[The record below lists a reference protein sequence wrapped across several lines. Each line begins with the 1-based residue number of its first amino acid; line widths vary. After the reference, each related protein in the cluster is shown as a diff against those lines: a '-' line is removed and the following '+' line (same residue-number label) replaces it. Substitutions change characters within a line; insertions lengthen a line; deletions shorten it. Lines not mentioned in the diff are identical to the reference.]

1 MAHEG
6 ETGALLTQLTRS
18 FAQGRDFNLQAANV
32 RASAA
37 VRIQQFQLEKER
49 RDLEEERTRQAISAS
64 QTEQKIREFGLKED
78 IKAERRSREL
88 EKIVAAGQTVP
99 TTEEGRPFA
108 AFEQGAFAGE
118 RRVAALQELDRPVPA
133 GLAAQVEET
142 AKTEPQRRARKLK
155 EEVTRAGLAKTRAET
170 ERIRRGGDRVE
181 TQKDRDRRKWLD
193 PNTPEDELLLIER
206 DLFGDQANVDGVPL
220 KTIRETIN
228 LIYPLNRL
236 GGRKGVPEGIDPNSS
251 EFVRHG
257 AKIVKQLGQDIISP
271 DSTLT
276 KDQRIKKGKER
287 GFIIDAE

>member
-1 MAHEG
+1 MANGAIG
-6 ETGALLTQLTRS
+6 ELLTQLNRS

-49 RDLEEERTRQAISAS
+49 RELEEERTRQTISAS
-64 QTEQKIREFGLKED
+64 QTEQKIREFGFKED

-108 AFEQGAFAGE
+108 AFEQGPFAGE

-133 GLAAQVEET
+133 GLAARVEEGALT
-142 AKTEPQRRARKLK
+142 PFARRLREAELESVEALTISRRAPK
-155 EEVTRAGLAKTRAET
+155 VAAES
-170 ERIRRGGDRVE
+170 
-181 TQKDRDRRKWLD
+181 QKDRDRRKWLD

-206 DLFGDQANVDGVPL
+206 DLFGDQATVDGVRL

-228 LIYPLNRL
+228 LIYPITRT
-236 GGRKGVPEGIDPNSS
+236 GGRRGVPEGIDPNSS

-257 AKIVKQLGQDIISP
+257 ADIVKQLGQDIIAP
-271 DSTLT
+271 DTTGANLT
-276 KDQRIKKGKER
+276 KAERKKKAKDR